1 MLRRRNDLDRQH
13 FAALLVLLAVTTTA
27 HLLVVPPAQAATP
40 AFTGVGRLAVPL
52 ISRAEGN
59 KPTAPRQQEQESRQ
73 PPPVADPAGGPVF
86 SILGGSVFSGS
97 SAFQSGA
104 AFAYYFGPKAAIGF
118 EVEGNFTFGPGGRV
132 AQGMGSLIFQTGAR
146 ASKFV
151 PYFAVGAG
159 YLYAKSKFP
168 AATQEVLDRFGIDPQ
183 PKTEKTPYFQFG
195 GGVRFYIKPKMAF
208 RADVRFAQV
217 PLTLEGPLSFWD
229 RLFAMRRIAGMVS
242 WDF

>member
-1 MLRRRNDLDRQH
+1 MLRRTGYLDRH
-13 FAALLVLLAVTTTA
+13 RLATLLAVLAATGTA
-27 HLLVVPPAQAATP
+27 HLLVAPPARATTP
-40 AFTGVGRLAVPL
+40 AFTSVGRLALPV
-52 ISRAEGN
+52 ISRAGKN
-59 KPTAPRQQEQESRQ
+59 GPAAPPRQEQQSPQ
-73 PPPVADPAGGPVF
+73 PPPVSDPANGVVF
-86 SILGGSVFSGS
+86 SVFGGSVFSGS
-97 SAFQSGA
+97 SAFQTGA

-118 EVEGNFTFGPGGRV
+118 EVEGNLTFGPGGRV

-146 ASKFV
+146 TSKFV
-151 PYFAVGAG
+151 PYVAVGGG

-183 PKTEKTPYFQFG
+183 PETEQVPFFQFG
-195 GGVRFYIKPKMAF
+195 GGVRFYIKPNIAF

-217 PLTLEGPLSFWD
+217 PLTLVGDPSFWD